1 MGKTLTIEL
10 PDELY
15 NSLKKLSEKGT
26 DREISEE
33 LVRIIESFLD
43 KEYRRFNDPIF
54 EPITTQGSGIND
66 ISERHDEYLY
76 HRSERNN

>member
-1 MGKTLTIEL
+1 MGKTLTVEL

-33 LVRIIESFLD
+33 LVRIIESFLS
-43 KEYRRFNDPIF
+43 KEHRRLNDPIF
-54 EPITTQGSGIND
+54 EPITAQGSGIND

-76 HRSERNN
+76 HSSNRNN